1 MQERLPWLIII
12 ANNFI
17 EQQGMHMEIVI
28 ETESTLPILTVSQLN
43 REVRDILESAFPYIW
58 IEGEISNFACPSSG
72 HWYFSLKDAVASV
85 RCAMFAS
92 RNRALKFQPESG
104 MHVIAKAKVSLYEGR
119 GEYQLI
125 IESLEIAGFGALQKA
140 FEQLKLKLANEGLFD
155 ITYKKPIPTLAKQI
169 GVITSPTGAA
179 IRDILSV
186 LKRRFSSL
194 PIIIYP
200 TAVQG
205 VEAGKQIVQALQIA
219 NERNECDVLIVARGG
234 GSIEDLWP
242 FNEEIVAR
250 AIFASKIPIISGVG
264 HEIDITIADFVA
276 DHRAATPS
284 AAAELVSPDRA
295 EWLATLVKFGSRLNY
310 LMQKYIEQKAL
321 QLDWLA
327 QRLRDPQQQLIDQMQ
342 KLQQFEQRIIQ
353 AMRYALQEKQNKV
366 IHLSQSLNAISPLST
381 LNRGYAIIT
390 RDLTGEIIRKSSQ
403 IDLNEKITARLAE
416 GILHCKVESITP

>member
-1 MQERLPWLIII
+1 
-12 ANNFI
+12 
-17 EQQGMHMEIVI
+17 MEILI
-28 ETESTLPILTVSQLN
+28 ETESVLPILTVSQLN
-43 REVRDILESAFPYIW
+43 REVRDILESAFPYVW

-72 HWYFSLKDAVASV
+72 HWYFSLKDASASV

-125 IESLEIAGFGALQKA
+125 IESLELAGFGALQKA
-140 FEQLKLKLANEGLFD
+140 FEQLKQKLANEGLFD
-155 ITYKKPIPTLAKQI
+155 IVYKKPIPSLPKQI

-186 LKRRFSSL
+186 LKRRFASL

-205 VEAGKQIVQALQIA
+205 AEAAKQIVQALHIA

-250 AIFASKIPIISGVG
+250 AIYASKIPIISGVG

-284 AAAELVSPDRA
+284 AAAELVSPDRT
-295 EWLATLVKFGSRLNY
+295 EWLATLSKLGGRLSY
-310 LMQKYIEQKAL
+310 LIQQTIQQKSL

-327 QRLRDPQQQLIDQMQ
+327 QRLRDPRQQLIDQMQ
-342 KLQQFEQRIIQ
+342 KLEQFEQRIIQ
-353 AMRYALQEKQNKV
+353 AMRYILQEKQNKV
-366 IHLSQSLNAISPLST
+366 IHLSQSLNAISPLAT
-381 LNRGYAIIT
+381 LTRGYAIIT
-390 RDLTGEIIRKSSQ
+390 RDINGEIIHKASQ
-403 IDLNEKITARLAE
+403 VELNEKITAKLGE
-416 GILHCKVESITP
+416 GFLHCSVISKT